1 MKILVFSD
9 SHGNTS
15 NMIEAINRNKS
26 NCDLVV
32 FLGDGL
38 RDSAYVKGRF
48 PEIPFFEVR
57 GNCDFFGA
65 DIPKESVVDLDGIRV
80 LITHGD
86 KYNVKYGLSTILY
99 AGAEKEV
106 DAIFFGHT
114 HLPCELCEYVGERR
128 IQLFN
133 PGSVGGSSTYGVVNT
148 ANGVL
153 VTNIAKLNG

>member
-15 NMIEAINRNKS
+15 NMIEAINRNKMS
-26 NCDLVV
+26 CDLVV

-38 RDSAYVKGRF
+38 RDASYVKSKF

-57 GNCDFFGA
+57 GNCDMLSS
-65 DIPKESVVDLDGIRV
+65 DVPKESVIDLDGIKV

-86 KYNVKYGLSTILY
+86 KYNVKYGLTNILC

-114 HLPCELCEYVGERR
+114 HMPTELCEYAFDKR

-133 PGSVGGSSTYGVVNT
+133 PGSIGGGATYGVINT
-148 ANGVL
+148 SNGTL
-153 VTNIAKLNG
+153 VTNVAKLYG

>member
-9 SHGNTS
+9 SHGNTA
-15 NMIEAINRNKS
+15 NMIEAINRNKM

-38 RDSAYVKGRF
+38 RDMALVKSKF
-48 PEIPFFEVR
+48 PDISFFEVR
-57 GNCDFFGA
+57 GNCDFFGS
-65 DIPKESVVDLDGIRV
+65 DTPKDAILDLDGIKV

-86 KYNVKYGLSTILY
+86 KYNVKYGLTTILY

-114 HLPCELCEYVGERR
+114 HITCELCEYVGERR

-133 PGSVGGSSTYGVVNT
+133 PGSVGISSTYGVVNT